1 MINYNYM
8 KCAEANDSEEFNE
21 LDQQGKVGLKCKVK
35 ENMWYF
41 AVSYTHL
48 TLPTKLEV

>member
-1 MINYNYM
+1 MFNYNYNYM

-41 AVSYTHL
+41 DYG
-48 TLPTKLEV
+48 

>member
-1 MINYNYM
+1 MFNYNYM
-8 KCAEANDSEEFNE
+8 KCGEANDSEEYNE

-41 AVSYTHL
+41 DYG
-48 TLPTKLEV
+48 